1 MGDNGTYDPVVS
13 APFRHGY
20 AKGTIYE
27 GGVNVPLIITGP
39 DIESGGVSE
48 ALVNST
54 DLFTTIMEM
63 AGVDPDEVVP
73 DEVTHDSV
81 SFFSTL
87 SNPDAPSRRD
97 WIYADEFFGGFD
109 GVETADYAMRTAR
122 YKLLRFEGREEFYD
136 LHADP
141 YEYDDLLRGE
151 LSTEQRAAYDAL
163 KAEILL
169 LRGSE

>member
-1 MGDNGTYDPVVS
+1 M
-13 APFRHGY
+13 
-20 AKGTIYE
+20 
-27 GGVNVPLIITGP
+27 
-39 DIESGGVSE
+39 
-48 ALVNST
+48 
-54 DLFTTIMEM
+54 
-63 AGVDPDEVVP
+63 P